1 MAGLIIWHELYTSD
15 LDAATRFYTELLGAN
30 IEVAKTQDHD
40 YPMLKKDGRN
50 HVGFVQRDRD
60 DVPSHWYPYIEVED
74 VDATV
79 EKAKSLGSDVYHGP
93 VSMEDI
99 RFAVLGDPQHATHG
113 VLTSP
118 NDAPS
123 GVFVWDELQSPDVEA
138 AKHYY
143 GELLGWEAK
152 EFAEGYDVLHAGDAQ
167 AGGLMRKPD
176 GTPGAVWISY
186 IAVDDTD
193 TATARAL
200 ELGASVLLEPTS
212 MKNVGRFSILADPT
226 GAAIGL
232 YKSSSS

>member
-15 LDAATRFYTELLGAN
+15 LDAATRFYTELLEAE
-30 IEVAKTQDHD
+30 IEVAKTQDQD
-40 YPMLKKDGRN
+40 YPMLRKDGRN
-50 HVGFVQRDRD
+50 HVGFFKRDRD

-99 RFAVLGDPQHATHG
+99 RFAVLGDPQHATYG

-123 GVFVWDELQSPDVEA
+123 GLFVWDELQAPDVEA
-138 AKHYY
+138 AKRYY

-152 EFAEGYDVLHAGDAQ
+152 QFADGYDVLHAGEAQ
-167 AGGLMRKPD
+167 AGGLMQKPD
-176 GTPGAVWISY
+176 GTPGAAWISY
-186 IAVDDTD
+186 IAVDDID
-193 TATARAL
+193 AATARAL
-200 ELGASVLLEPTS
+200 ELGGSVLVGPTS
-212 MKNVGRFSILADPT
+212 MENVGRYSILADPT
-226 GAAIGL
+226 GAAVGL
-232 YKSSSS
+232 YKSSNS